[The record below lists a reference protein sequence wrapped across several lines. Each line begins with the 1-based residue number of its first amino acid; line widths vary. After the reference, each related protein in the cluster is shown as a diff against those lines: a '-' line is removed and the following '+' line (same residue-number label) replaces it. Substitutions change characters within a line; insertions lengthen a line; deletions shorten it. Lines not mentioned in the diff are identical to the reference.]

1 MKRTSLL
8 LAMALVACGGA
19 SRDRDSEYP
28 DVPAWAPLVVG
39 GFNGWWDVQPTP
51 DSTLGVV
58 NGTGQVIVHV
68 TFTNEDGPVEY
79 DTNIAPGALWA
90 SGDAPL
96 PGFYLVRCVGNDGR
110 IYLRYGNYDPGIG
123 SEAFVVSNA
132 NWSIDDAT

>member
-1 MKRTSLL
+1 MILRRLSTLFFAF
-8 LAMALVACGGA
+8 LAACGGGG
-19 SRDRDSEYP
+19 RERDSEYP

-39 GFNGWWDVQPTP
+39 GFNSWWDVQPTP
-51 DSTLGVV
+51 DSTIGIV

-110 IYLRYGNYDPGIG
+110 IYLRYFNYAPDIG
-123 SEAFVVSNA
+123 SEAAVTSNM
-132 NWSIDDAT
+132 NWSLDL